1 MNFFGQCFKLRFP
14 IELMLNWMATQNMTA
29 LYLKGDRVRF
39 TNLLTVL
46 VRYAQAWAYGIHFA
60 AFVLPVENLSL
71 DMVIRLE
78 RFTIENRWQWFD
90 ISFLKCKMVRILI
103 FPRHLKPWLFFV
115 VQEIRY
121 IQWEMKWN
129 DHGIRR
135 KSIGSPCSRF
145 PPFFYS
151 PTIIVLLDKNSVPVY
166 CQSHFFQQ
174 NAALNESACEKGTSL
189 SIFSNQV

>member
-29 LYLKGDRVRF
+29 LYLKGDRERF

-90 ISFLKCKMVRILI
+90 ISFLKCKIVRILI

-145 PPFFYS
+145 PPFFLSAYHNRTS
-151 PTIIVLLDKNSVPVY
+151 WQKFSTCLLPV
-166 CQSHFFQQ
+166 SFFP
-174 NAALNESACEKGTSL
+174 AKRSAKWVSL
-189 SIFSNQV
+189 WERNFSLDLF

>member
-1 MNFFGQCFKLRFP
+1 MKWNSLFSLFLRDVFQECYLNRMNFLGQCFKLRFP
-14 IELMLNWMATQNMTA
+14 IELMLNWMATQNMTV

-121 IQWEMKWN
+121 IQWEMK
-129 DHGIRR
+129 
-135 KSIGSPCSRF
+135 
-145 PPFFYS
+145 
-151 PTIIVLLDKNSVPVY
+151 
-166 CQSHFFQQ
+166 
-174 NAALNESACEKGTSL
+174 
-189 SIFSNQV
+189 

>member
-1 MNFFGQCFKLRFP
+1 MKWNSLFSLFLRDVFQECYLNRMNFFGQCFKLRFP

-129 DHGIRR
+129 DHGSAKWVSLWERNF
-135 KSIGSPCSRF
+135 S
-145 PPFFYS
+145 
-151 PTIIVLLDKNSVPVY
+151 LDL
-166 CQSHFFQQ
+166 F
-174 NAALNESACEKGTSL
+174 
-189 SIFSNQV
+189 